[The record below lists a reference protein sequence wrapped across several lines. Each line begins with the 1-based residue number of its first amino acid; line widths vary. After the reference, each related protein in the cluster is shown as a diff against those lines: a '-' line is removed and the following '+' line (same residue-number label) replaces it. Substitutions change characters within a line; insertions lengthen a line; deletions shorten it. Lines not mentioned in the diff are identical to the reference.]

1 MPSPLANIYA
11 RLPVAFTHGQGV
23 WLWDAQ
29 GRKYL
34 DALAGIGVSCLG
46 HAHPQ
51 LVQAI
56 ATQAAR
62 VIHTSNIYE
71 IPQQAELAARLTAL
85 AGMQEAAFANS
96 GSEAN
101 EAAIKLARYY
111 AWQRGNQHAHII
123 TMDSSW
129 HGRTLATL
137 AATSSDKARKG
148 FEPLPSGF
156 IQVPYNQI
164 DAVRAAGDA
173 EPRVAAVLLEALQG
187 EGGIRPSD
195 AAYLQALRQL
205 CTERGWL
212 LMIDEVQSG
221 IGRSGKWFAH
231 QWAGIRPDVMTL
243 AKGLAGGVP
252 IGAMLA
258 AGPAAGVLTPGSHG
272 TTFGG
277 GPLACAAGL
286 AVLDAIE
293 SENLLDNAHAVGAH
307 LRESLAA
314 ALAGTPGVT
323 EIRGRGLMLGIELA
337 RPCGAPLRALEAGL
351 LINVTRDRVIR
362 MLPPL
367 ILNRTEADRIV
378 EILVPLIRDFLA
390 DKTSSTPLPGHEPG
404 RALTCDLT
412 MTPPTTQNGPLRHF
426 LQFKDSRPPR
436 SRTCW
441 TARASSRTSS
451 SATNPTCR
459 CTTARWRWCSRRPAR
474 APACRSR
481 PACTRWA
488 ARSST

>member
-1 MPSPLANIYA
+1 MTSPLANIYA

-46 HAHPQ
+46 HAHPR
-51 LVQAI
+51 LVAAI
-56 ATQAAR
+56 SAQAAR

-71 IPQQAELAARLTAL
+71 VPQQTELATRLAAL
-85 AGMQEAAFANS
+85 SGMRDVVFNNS

-111 AWQRGNQHAHII
+111 AYRHGNTHAHII

-137 AATSSDKARKG
+137 AATGSDKARKG

-156 IQVPYNQI
+156 IQVPYN
-164 DAVRAAGDA
+164 DAAAIRAAGDA

-195 AAYLQALRQL
+195 AAFLQEVRQL

-221 IGRSGKWFAH
+221 IGRTGKWFAH
-231 QWAGIRPDVMTL
+231 QWADIVPDVMTL

-258 AGPAAGVLTPGSHG
+258 AGPAAGVFTPGSHG

-277 GPLACAAGL
+277 GPLVCAAGL
-286 AVLDAIE
+286 AVLDTLE
-293 SENLLDNAHAVGAH
+293 SENLLDNAHSVGGH
-307 LRESLAA
+307 LQARLAA
-314 ALAGTPGVT
+314 ELAGAPGVV
-323 EIRGRGLMLGIELA
+323 EVRGRGLMLGIELN
-337 RPCGAPLRALEAGL
+337 RPCGVLALRALEAGL

-362 MLPPL
+362 LLPPL
-367 ILNRTEADRIV
+367 VLSRAEADQIV
-378 EILVPLIRDFLA
+378 DILVPLIR
-390 DKTSSTPLPGHEPG
+390 
-404 RALTCDLT
+404 
-412 MTPPTTQNGPLRHF
+412 
-426 LQFKDSRPPR
+426 QFQAEHP
-436 SRTCW
+436 
-441 TARASSRTSS
+441 
-451 SATNPTCR
+451 
-459 CTTARWRWCSRRPAR
+459 
-474 APACRSR
+474 
-481 PACTRWA
+481 
-488 ARSST
+488 